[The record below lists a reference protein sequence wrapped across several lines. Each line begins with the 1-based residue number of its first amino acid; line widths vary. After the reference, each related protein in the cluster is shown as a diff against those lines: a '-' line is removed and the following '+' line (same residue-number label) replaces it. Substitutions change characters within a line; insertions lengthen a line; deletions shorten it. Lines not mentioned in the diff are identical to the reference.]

1 MQDYDLTAVLITSA
15 WLGFFHTIIE
25 PNHYIPFVALAKSNS
40 WSLSKAE
47 AATLACGSGHMVSSL
62 IFGIVGVALGAALGG
77 IESVNEVRTSAV
89 RWMLLAFGTA
99 YLICGIKTALR
110 SKKGGDHCGCLNHNH
125 ERKLLSSP
133 DFWAMFAIFLLGPCE
148 ILIPLV
154 IYPASNSDWA
164 GVIWVALTFSL
175 ASVATMAIAVAA
187 LFKGINRIKNIPS
200 SITRWGHALTGATIM
215 LCAAS
220 MFAFGG

>member
-1 MQDYDLTAVLITSA
+1 
-15 WLGFFHTIIE
+15 
-25 PNHYIPFVALAKSNS
+25 
-40 WSLSKAE
+40 
-47 AATLACGSGHMVSSL
+47 
-62 IFGIVGVALGAALGG
+62 
-77 IESVNEVRTSAV
+77 
-89 RWMLLAFGTA
+89 
-99 YLICGIKTALR
+99 
-110 SKKGGDHCGCLNHNH
+110 
-125 ERKLLSSP
+125 
-133 DFWAMFAIFLLGPCE
+133 MFAIFLLGPCE

-187 LFKGINRIKNIPS
+187 LFTGINRIKNIPS